1 MTDINNKHLREIMI
15 NSFPSKNNIGV
26 ASEKFRP
33 KEIKKETFVNSIPS
47 QNTEKNLYSREN
59 FPVFYKEN
67 TNTKD
72 LRISGPGPRASSTDL
87 ETKKWILCIIISL
100 MCVFIYSEFF
110 LSTLDDYF
118 IGKNISIFDMNGK
131 PKLFL
136 LAGLFIFLV
145 LFSRSMLIFI

>member
-26 ASEKFRP
+26 ASEKFRS
-33 KEIKKETFVNSIPS
+33 KEIKKETFINSIPS

-67 TNTKD
+67 KNTKD
-72 LRISGPGPRASSTDL
+72 HGSSTDL